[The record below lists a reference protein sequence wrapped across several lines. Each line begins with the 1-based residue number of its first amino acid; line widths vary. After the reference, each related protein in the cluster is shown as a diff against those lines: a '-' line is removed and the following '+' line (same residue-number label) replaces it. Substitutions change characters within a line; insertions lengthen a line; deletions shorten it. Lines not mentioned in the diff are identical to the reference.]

1 MPPFGSPHKRPPP
14 RVDKRLPASVRI
26 RVALRAFAG
35 PDGVVRIDTDRLA
48 VAAGVPEFVL
58 MACLDQCVVGGDLSV
73 TFIPDH
79 PSRVLVVLNPL
90 GDAK

>member
-1 MPPFGSPHKRPPP
+1 MPPFDVPHKRPPP

-35 PDGVVRIDTDRLA
+35 PDGVVRVDTDRLA
-48 VAAGVPEFVL
+48 AAAGVPDVVL
-58 MACLDQCVVGGDLSV
+58 LACLDQCLCGGDMSV
-73 TFIPDH
+73 SFIPDH

-90 GDAK
+90 GDVR